1 VFIPIAEESD
11 LIQSLGVWAL
21 AQACRNLAE
30 WHSNGLAI
38 RMAVNVS
45 ARQFKSEGFVDA
57 VAGTLRAH
65 GIAPAFLE
73 LELTESAL
81 IDDREKAVSILE
93 RLKAL
98 GVDIAVDDFGTGY
111 SSLSYLSGLPV
122 DCLKIDRA
130 FVMKVSKGGRDAA
143 IAQAII
149 SLGHTLGLR
158 VIAEGVETA
167 GQLNFLRKH
176 GCDEG
181 QGYLFARPC
190 DAKAVGALLAEGTV
204 ALRG

>member
-1 VFIPIAEESD
+1 
-11 LIQSLGVWAL
+11 
-21 AQACRNLAE
+21 
-30 WHSNGLAI
+30 
-38 RMAVNVS
+38 MM
-45 ARQFKSEGFVDA
+45 
-57 VAGTLRAH
+57 RAH

-98 GVDIAVDDFGTGY
+98 GVDIAVDDFGTGF

-130 FVMKVSKGGRDAA
+130 FVMKVSKEGRDAA

-167 GQLNFLRKH
+167 EQLNFLRKH

-190 DAKAVGALLAEGTV
+190 DATTVVALLARGTL
-204 ALRG
+204 ATQGNP